1 MTHVFHQLAPTKD
14 QVLHCQFSHWYPLY
28 KKHTPKAKVIRP
40 LPKAFIDYLAADGI
54 DLPEDGHYE
63 VNMGTGDGEYSDWSE
78 DEEAST
84 HSSDEDEDE
93 DDDDDDKQVKIKT
106 PKRPVAEIF
115 EEFQS
120 IHDDIK
126 ATIKEMGPVTPKM
139 NWSAPRD
146 AVWIM
151 ATNTMKCDN
160 ASDVYLLLNASNY
173 IMHDISSAFSECDGL
188 TEDDLKDVQYE
199 LVLRKWFNVN
209 PALEFRV
216 FVKDRHIIGIT
227 QRDLNFYDYLD
238 ALKPTIRNL
247 VDEFF
252 ETVIVDTFPDDDFV
266 MDVYLPRPFDK
277 VFLIDINPFSRKT
290 DSQMYT
296 WHELASM
303 NPETIEEYDIRL
315 VTETDKGRFATKEHS
330 ENMVPMD
337 VVNASLDSHAMAELA
352 QQWKELQMKGGDD
365 GEKAT

>member
-1 MTHVFHQLAPTKD
+1 
-14 QVLHCQFSHWYPLY
+14 
-28 KKHTPKAKVIRP
+28 
-40 LPKAFIDYLAADGI
+40 
-54 DLPEDGHYE
+54 
-63 VNMGTGDGEYSDWSE
+63 
-78 DEEAST
+78 
-84 HSSDEDEDE
+84 
-93 DDDDDDKQVKIKT
+93 
-106 PKRPVAEIF
+106 
-115 EEFQS
+115 
-120 IHDDIK
+120 
-126 ATIKEMGPVTPKM
+126 MGPVTPKM